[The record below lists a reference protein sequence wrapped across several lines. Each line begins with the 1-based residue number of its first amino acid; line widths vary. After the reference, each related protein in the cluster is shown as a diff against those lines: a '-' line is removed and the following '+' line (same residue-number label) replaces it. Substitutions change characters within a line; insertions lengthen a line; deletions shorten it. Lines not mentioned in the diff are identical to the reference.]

1 MPEKV
6 ATFFWP
12 PFGMSST
19 GEPGFRALQTSA
31 NRSAVD
37 LKVARLGAAACSE
50 FLCQRSDQDG
60 LVLLDPRGR
69 FLWRYS
75 PRLAVV

>member
-12 PFGMSST
+12 RFGMSSI

-37 LKVARLGAAACSE
+37 LKVARFGETACSE
-50 FLCQRSDQDG
+50 FVCQRSDQD
-60 LVLLDPRGR
+60 
-69 FLWRYS
+69 
-75 PRLAVV
+75 